1 MIEISKILL
10 IFPIFLIF
18 IFVPFPIFDK
28 MKNKLNIEL
37 LNFNL
42 IINCNILLVLSLI
55 NFKIKDYQLFLFI
68 LYVSIFTY
76 YLLKSKKKILI
87 ISNDLIIVFFSFFIF
102 GCVIANNLD
111 LGWDAKY
118 FYYIK
123 SLFFYEGLYISD
135 LSQFEHNKW
144 HPHLGSYFWAFF
156 WSIPFFDIEYF
167 GRLFYLFIF
176 CFAIYFITFNS
187 GKTLL
192 INRILFFSLLLI
204 TFNYERF
211 SGLQEIILFSFLM
224 ISSKILYDLKITNK
238 IFSISAILLITNLL
252 LWVKSEG
259 IVYGFFI
266 TTILIINRN
275 INFKEKLLILL
286 IFIFLVSFKSFVF
299 NYYSFELTAQP
310 YNLAFI
316 EQIDFNQFI
325 HRLKNLVIYGGYY
338 SLKNILFLVSLII
351 IIKLK
356 FSKNKKINTNNFLVY
371 FILNVS
377 FIFFAYILR
386 DMEIIYSLKTT
397 LERIIFTSSAFYIY
411 LIILY
416 INYKIKI
423 N

>member
-1 MIEISKILL
+1 MIEIFKILL

-28 MKNKLNIEL
+28 VNNKLNTEF

-55 NFKIKDYQLFLFI
+55 NLKIRDYQLFLFI
-68 LYVSIFTY
+68 LYISLFSYHLI
-76 YLLKSKKKILI
+76 KSKAKFLI
-87 ISNDLIIVFFSFFIF
+87 IRNDLSILFFSFFIF
-102 GCVIANNLD
+102 GCVIASKLD

-123 SLFFYEGLYISD
+123 SLFFYDGLYISD

-176 CFAIYFITFNS
+176 CFSIYFITFGLN
-187 GKTLL
+187 KILL

-204 TFNYERF
+204 IFNYERF
-211 SGLQEIILFSFLM
+211 SGLQEVILFSFLM
-224 ISSKILYDLKITNK
+224 ISSKILYDLKIANK
-238 IFSISAILLITNLL
+238 IFSITSILLIVNLL

-266 TTILIINRN
+266 TTILIINKN
-275 INFKEKLLILL
+275 ILFKERIFILL
-286 IFIFLVSFKSFVF
+286 TFIFLVFFKSFIF
-299 NYYSFELTAQP
+299 NYYNFELTAQP

-316 EQIDFNQFI
+316 GQIDFKEFI
-325 HRLKNLVIYGGYY
+325 HRFKNLFIYGGYY
-338 SLKNILFLVSLII
+338 SLKNILFLISLII

-356 FSKNKKINTNNFLVY
+356 ISKNSKIETNNFFIY
-371 FILNVS
+371 FVLNIS
-377 FIFFAYILR
+377 FIFFAYVLR

-416 INYKIKI
+416 INQKIKI